1 MTTST
6 HRPRVGFVIERS
18 LGHVTHADN
27 LARILPGESVIDAEL
42 LPVDFAVE
50 GWPARVP
57 VYRSNWTVR
66 SGWRARRRIAQAHA
80 AEPLDAL
87 FIHTQVP
94 AVMNH
99 RWMRRIPTVV
109 SLDATPMQYDAL
121 GSHYDH
127 GRSPGAVEA
136 LKQGAN
142 RRSFELAAHIVTWS
156 EWAKHGVVEGYGIDP
171 DCVTVIPP
179 GVTPSLWARSGP
191 RSSGGD
197 VVRVLFVGGD
207 LVRKGGD
214 VLLRAFGALRESLG
228 ADRVEL
234 HLVTRTAVSPTPDV
248 HVHSDLTPNSPAL
261 IALYHESDLFC
272 LPTRGDCLPM
282 VLSEAG
288 AAGLPAVST
297 AVAAI
302 PEIVLDGETGL
313 IVPPD
318 DVAALTRALRRLVDD
333 AALRRRL
340 GTAAQDLVASRFDA
354 EKNARRLVELLVREV
369 DPALSRAA

>member
-1 MTTST
+1 MDAST
-6 HRPRVGFVIERS
+6 HRPRVGFVLERS

-27 LARILPGESVIDAEL
+27 LARILPAEGAIDAEL
-42 LPVDFAVE
+42 LPIDFAVE

-66 SGWRARRRIAQAHA
+66 SGWRARRRIRQAHGTA
-80 AEPLDAL
+80 PLDAL
-87 FIHTQVP
+87 LIHTQVP
-94 AVMNH
+94 AVMSH
-99 RWMRRIPTVV
+99 RWMKRIPTVV
-109 SLDATPMQYDAL
+109 SLDATPMQYDEL

-127 GRSPGAVEA
+127 GRSHAAVES
-136 LKQGAN
+136 LKHGAN
-142 RRSFELAAHIVTWS
+142 RRSFELAAHVVTWS
-156 EWAKHGVVEGYGIDP
+156 EWAKQGVVDGYGTDP
-171 DCVTVIPP
+171 DRITVIPP

-191 RSSGGD
+191 RSPSGD

-214 VLLRAFGALRESLG
+214 VLLRAFSALREGLG
-228 ADRVEL
+228 ERRVEL
-234 HLVTRTAVSPTPDV
+234 HLVTRTAVAPRPDV
-248 HVHSDLTPNSPAL
+248 HLHSDLTPNSPEL
-261 IALYHESDLFC
+261 ISLYHQSDIFC

-288 AAGLPAVST
+288 AAGLAAVAT
-297 AVAAI
+297 AVAGI

-318 DVAALTRALRRLVDD
+318 DAAALTRALRRLVDD

-340 GTAAQDLVASRFDA
+340 GTAAQELVASRFDA